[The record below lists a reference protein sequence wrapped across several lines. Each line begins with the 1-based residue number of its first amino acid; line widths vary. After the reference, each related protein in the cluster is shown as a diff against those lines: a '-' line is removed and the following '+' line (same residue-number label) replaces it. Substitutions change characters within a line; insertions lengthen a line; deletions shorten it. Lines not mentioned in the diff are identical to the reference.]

1 MAPSPCRS
9 IAREFRGSGF
19 RYGCSARMLIGL
31 FDVCDPTGLGP
42 GADAALIEERY
53 RSLRRQVPII
63 YLLGFVNLSAMELA
77 ATGRLSFGL
86 NLPTFIAACG
96 LIRMYHWFGSRGRSD
111 IDQTGMIRKM
121 RQTVWFAAAVC
132 LAVCV
137 RCLYLLAVGN
147 EASRMAVMLFGGL
160 TAIGVS
166 YGLTALPAAGRIPL
180 LLIIAPISMAALLF
194 RDPQFAGAAFALV
207 VVAALTIR
215 LLGVHSRHFTAVIQS
230 RWAIAHEQERVGR
243 AHEEA
248 VRAATTDFLT
258 GLPNRRAFVAALE
271 AAASERRRPFALA
284 LLDLNRFK
292 VVNDTFGHSVGD
304 QLLKEVAGR
313 LVRAFGRLG
322 AVARLGGDE
331 FGVLLPVIGSGL
343 DAHRAGGEI
352 LASVNGPV
360 VLDGREFTIG
370 ASCGIVLAGE
380 GDDSPSRL
388 MVHADLALYEA
399 KEGQGEVAVYESRM
413 EAPRRRR
420 AAIERALQRPRV
432 LDDLRVVF
440 QPIFDLRSGTVIANE
455 ALARWTDTELGA
467 VSPSEFVPIA
477 EQLNLIGDINS
488 HLMRVAFEAARSWPD
503 PTRLSFNLSGIQLS
517 LPNLARSVLDS
528 LERAGLDARSLQVEV
543 TETALLANF
552 DQARDNLRDLKRAG
566 ATIVLDDFG
575 AGFASIGY
583 LREMRFDQ
591 IKLDGGLVTAAQHS
605 VDGRRLLGAVIGL
618 CELLGVASVAEHV
631 ESEELLNLVRDLG
644 CTAGQ
649 GFWLERPL
657 SGEELEM
664 RFKRGTQG
672 LHWRR
677 AA

>member
-1 MAPSPCRS
+1 
-9 IAREFRGSGF
+9 
-19 RYGCSARMLIGL
+19 MLYRF

-63 YLLGFVNLSAMELA
+63 YLLGFINLSAMELA
-77 ATGRLSFGL
+77 ATGRLSLGL

-96 LIRMYHWFGSRGRSD
+96 LIRLYQWFGSRGGRS
-111 IDQTGMIRKM
+111 IDQDGMISKM

-132 LAVCV
+132 LAVCA

-180 LLIIAPISMAALLF
+180 LLIIAPISIAALLF

-215 LLGVHSRHFTAVIQS
+215 LLGAHSRHFTAVVQS
-230 RWAIAHEQERVGR
+230 RWEITHEQERVGR

-258 GLPNRRAFVAALE
+258 GLPNRRAFVAVLE
-271 AAASERRRPFALA
+271 AAASDGGRPFALA

-292 VVNDTFGHSVGD
+292 VVNDTFGHGVGD
-304 QLLKEVAGR
+304 QLLKEVAAR
-313 LVRAFGRLG
+313 LVEAVGSLG

-331 FGVLLPVIGSGL
+331 FGVLLPAIESGF
-343 DAHRAGGEI
+343 DAHQTGSEI
-352 LASVNGPV
+352 LASVNGPA
-360 VLDGREFTIG
+360 VLDGREFVIA
-370 ASCGIVLAGE
+370 ASCGIVVADEGE
-380 GDDSPSRL
+380 DSPSRL

-399 KEGQGEVAVYESRM
+399 KEGNTDVAVYESRM

-420 AAIERALQRPRV
+420 AQIERALQRPRIV
-432 LDDLRVVF
+432 DDLTVVF
-440 QPIFDLRSGTVIANE
+440 QPIFDLTSGNVIANE
-455 ALARWTDTELGA
+455 ALARWTDVELGA

-477 EQLNLIGDINS
+477 EQLNLIDDINT
-488 HLMRVAFEAARSWPD
+488 HLMRMAFEAARSWGSPIK
-503 PTRLSFNLSGIQLS
+503 LSFNLSGVQLS
-517 LPNLARSVLDS
+517 LPNLAGSVLDALKRS
-528 LERAGLDARSLQVEV
+528 ALEARSLQVEV

-583 LREMRFDQ
+583 LRELRFDQ
-591 IKLDGGLVTAAQHS
+591 IKLDGGLVTAAQQS
-605 VDGRRLLGAVIGL
+605 MDGRRLLGAVIGL
-618 CELLGVASVAEHV
+618 CDLLGVASVAEHV
-631 ESEELLNLVRDLG
+631 ESEELLNLVSDLG
-644 CTAGQ
+644 CTAAQ

-664 RFKRGTQG
+664 RFKRGLQG
-672 LHWRR
+672 SHWLR